1 MPFSPTGSSSRR
13 VIRLRAHGERT
24 GGESTA
30 QGKASGIKKQHP
42 CGAVFLPEPSG
53 LALSLRGPSVTF
65 AARTGEHAGRR
76 TDSLSSFRLPFIRI
90 FRPYLSYFTPQALG
104 FSCCIGNMQRHPPNN
119 FAASAEYPDILPPE
133 SFGPFPGPASATVP
147 GMTGHRN
154 RLCSLPGL

>member
-24 GGESTA
+24 GCESTA
-30 QGKASGIKKQHP
+30 QDKASGIKKQHS

-90 FRPYLSYFTPQALG
+90 FRPYLSYFTPQALS
-104 FSCCIGNMQRHPPNN
+104 FSYCIGNMQRYAILQIISLRAPNIRIFFRQN
-119 FAASAEYPDILPPE
+119 RSGL
-133 SFGPFPGPASATVP
+133 FPGLHLQLFQ
-147 GMTGHRN
+147 G
-154 RLCSLPGL
+154 

>member
-1 MPFSPTGSSSRR
+1 MLFSPTGSSPRR
-13 VIRLRAHGERT
+13 VVRLRAHGERT

-104 FSCCIGNMQRHPPNN
+104 FSCCIGNMQRYAILQIISLRAPNIRIFFRQN
-119 FAASAEYPDILPPE
+119 RSGL
-133 SFGPFPGPASATVP
+133 FPGLHLQLLQ
-147 GMTGHRN
+147 G
-154 RLCSLPGL
+154 

>member
-53 LALSLRGPSVTF
+53 LALSLRGPSDTF
-65 AARTGEHAGRR
+65 AARTGEHAGR
-76 TDSLSSFRLPFIRI
+76 LPQLFPPAIY
-90 FRPYLSYFTPQALG
+90 PD
-104 FSCCIGNMQRHPPNN
+104 FSAVSIILYAPSPWFLLLHREYATIRHPPNN
-119 FAASAEYPDILPPE
+119 FAASAEYPDIRPP
-133 SFGPFPGPASATVP
+133 
-147 GMTGHRN
+147 
-154 RLCSLPGL
+154 